1 MRDLEKAEQ
10 PSRGYGFV
18 DFKEHAAAL
27 AALRWANNNPA
38 LSAEAA
44 AGGAAGSRNGNSDE
58 WPRLIVEFA
67 VENRSK
73 LQVWPLLDLPP
84 FGGGLLMA
92 HSVYAYPST

>member
-44 AGGAAGSRNGNSDE
+44 AGGAAGSRNGSSDE

-73 LQVWPLLDLPP
+73 LQVWPGPCWTLHL
-84 FGGGLLMA
+84 FGGF
-92 HSVYAYPST
+92 AYGALGIRVS